1 MAKISKL
8 LDFAAML
15 YSFFL
20 QLIMMLSLGT
30 IVYIF
35 ASAVPRIEDEG
46 EISRQH
52 GFWEKLVKKIPLD
65 RIDNYFNLFL
75 QKIFRRIKIFLMK
88 TDNLVTGQL
97 DRFKNGS
104 GQNGKKE
111 KNDLFSSE

>member
-1 MAKISKL
+1 MKTFKL
-8 LDFAAML
+8 PDFAAML

-20 QLIMMLSLGT
+20 QLIMMVSLGA

-35 ASAVPRIEDEG
+35 ASAVPRIEDEE

-52 GFWEKLVKKIPLD
+52 GFWERLVKKIPLD
-65 RIDNYFNLFL
+65 RIDNSFNLFL
-75 QKIFRRIKIFLMK
+75 QKTFRHIKVFLMK
-88 TDNLVTGQL
+88 MDNLVTSRL
-97 DRFKNGS
+97 DRLKNVN